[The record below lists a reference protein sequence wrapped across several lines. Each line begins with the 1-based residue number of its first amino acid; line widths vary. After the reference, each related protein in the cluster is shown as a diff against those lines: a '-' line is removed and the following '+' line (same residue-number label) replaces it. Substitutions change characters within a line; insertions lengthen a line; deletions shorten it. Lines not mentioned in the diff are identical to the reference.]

1 MKVPLRYQMTTYDCG
16 PTTLLNA
23 FSYLYEMEEIP
34 AIIMEAVW
42 RYTLDCFNSKGD
54 WGEGGTSRSA
64 MRLFATWLKEY
75 AKSQANSIKVEYL
88 EKEEITYHKFVQFL
102 QKKGVVVVRCYQ
114 SNEHYV
120 LITKFL
126 DPYFYLF
133 DPYYV
138 DKANIGKDASIV
150 FDWDHP
156 FEYNRMI
163 HQSRLFSETKDDFSL
178 GPIIHRES
186 ILIMN

>member
-1 MKVPLRYQMTTYDCG
+1 MKVPLRYQMTSYDCG

-23 FSYLYEMEEIP
+23 FSYLYEKEEIP
-34 AIIMEAVW
+34 AIIIAAVW

-75 AKSQANSIKVEYL
+75 AKSQDGLMKVEYL
-88 EKEEITYHKFVQFL
+88 EKEEVTYHKFIQLF
-102 QKKGVVVVRCYQ
+102 QEKGVAVVRCYQ
-114 SNEHYV
+114 TDEHYV

-126 DPYFYLF
+126 DSYFYLF

-138 DKANIGKDASIV
+138 DKTNVGKEVSIL

-156 FEYNRMI
+156 LEYNRVI
-163 HQSRLFSETKDDFSL
+163 HQNRLFSETKDDFSL
-178 GPIIHRES
+178 GPIVDRECLF
-186 ILIMN
+186 ITN